1 MDTVEK
7 TLWMKKTAAV
17 LTLPFAALT
26 FVGCGTSGPEEG
38 TTAEEVAEGGD
49 EAAVGEGD
57 EAAVGEGDG
66 APAYEGPFNSS
77 FDEEAESL
85 VGQEV
90 TVSAEVGSI
99 IEPAS
104 SFTIAGTDDTT
115 VEPLLIVHNQGE
127 MPELEEGL
135 TVGVTGTVQE
145 AFEIVTVEEELG
157 VDLDD
162 TLYTDW
168 EGERYIQANQVDL
181 SVDAD
186 ADGATD
192 DVADAG

>member
-1 MDTVEK
+1 
-7 TLWMKKTAAV
+7 MKKTAAV
-17 LTLPFAALT
+17 LVLPFAALT

-38 TTAEEVAEGGD
+38 TTVEDVAEGEGGEVAE
-49 EAAVGEGD
+49 EPAAEEPAGEG
-57 EAAVGEGDG
+57 EMAYDG
-66 APAYEGPFNSS
+66 VYDSAFYDDS
-77 FDEEAESL
+77 ESL
-85 VGQEV
+85 VGEEV

-99 IEPAS
+99 VEPAS

-115 VEPLLIVHNQGE
+115 VEPLLIVHDQGE

-135 TVGVTGTVQE
+135 TVGVTGTVQD

-162 TLYTDW
+162 TLYADW

-186 ADGATD
+186 ADGASD

>member
-1 MDTVEK
+1 MDTLEK
-7 TLWMKKTAAV
+7 NLWMKKTAAV

-38 TTAEEVAEGGD
+38 TTVEDVAEGEGGEVAE
-49 EAAVGEGD
+49 EPAAEGEM
-57 EAAVGEGDG
+57 AYDG
-66 APAYEGPFNSS
+66 AYDAAFWEDSTN
-77 FDEEAESL
+77 L

-135 TVGVTGTVQE
+135 TVGVTGTVQD
-145 AFEIVTVEEELG
+145 AFDIVTVEEELG